1 LPAKTSSRQTESL
14 ETRRNLSFAACQDEL
29 PKLIGAQRLGPFLQ
43 TVALLLVG
51 HSVAQKA
58 LTYSYPTGNRRRNTF
73 NSQQQGRTVMSVKPI
88 PEGYHSITPY
98 LGIQKAA
105 EAIEFYKKAFGATEV
120 MRLSMPDGGIGHA
133 ELRIG
138 DCPIMLGT
146 PCDQGPLSNPDTS
159 PSVGLHLY
167 VTDVD
172 KSYKQAIAAGG
183 TVVSEVKDQ
192 FYGDRSGTLKDPYGH
207 LWFLATR
214 KEDLTQEQ
222 IEQRAKEMFQQG

>member
-1 LPAKTSSRQTESL
+1 
-14 ETRRNLSFAACQDEL
+14 
-29 PKLIGAQRLGPFLQ
+29 
-43 TVALLLVG
+43 
-51 HSVAQKA
+51 
-58 LTYSYPTGNRRRNTF
+58 
-73 NSQQQGRTVMSVKPI
+73 MSVKPI

-98 LGIQKAA
+98 LGIKKAA

-146 PCDQGPLSNPDTS
+146 PCDQGPLSNPDLS

-172 KSYKQAIAAGG
+172 ASYKQAIAAGG
-183 TVVSEVKDQ
+183 IAVSEVKDQ

>member
-1 LPAKTSSRQTESL
+1 
-14 ETRRNLSFAACQDEL
+14 
-29 PKLIGAQRLGPFLQ
+29 
-43 TVALLLVG
+43 
-51 HSVAQKA
+51 
-58 LTYSYPTGNRRRNTF
+58 
-73 NSQQQGRTVMSVKPI
+73 MSVKPI

-98 LGIQKAA
+98 LGIKQAV
-105 EAIEFYKKAFGATEV
+105 EAIDFYKKAFGAIEV
-120 MRLSMPDGGIGHA
+120 MRLSTPDGGIGHA

-146 PCDQGPLSNPDTS
+146 PCEQGPLRNPDS
-159 PSVGLHLY
+159 AQSVGLHLY

-172 KSYKQAIAAGG
+172 KSFKQAVDAGA

-192 FYGDRSGTLKDPYGH
+192 FYGDRSGSLKDPFGH

-222 IEQRAKEMFQQG
+222 IEQRARELFAQG